1 MSNFNKHVK
10 SDKIKWIAT
19 GIALLFISL
28 IIVGVCLQVFG
39 KGKVKPSEW
48 FKKDETKTEQT
59 DKPETDASAG
69 LIVTPSESKSGMKL
83 NIQKAAAN
91 TSAQSE
97 ANTYTVTA
105 TVLPSYA
112 DDKSVDWSLTYAPV
126 TFQDPETKTE
136 REVVLTDNEEKFY
149 FVGEDPSDSVNL
161 MYDSVIMAKL
171 KWIKANSDPSA
182 FVTVT
187 PMSDGAATAT
197 VKCLDGFRQQMLLTV
212 TLRSNASLKAVCT
225 LDHYAYVFGAIFSI
239 NNTIYEASDITASKG
254 LTYEYPDNSTTR
266 AVKVSV
272 EPNTTLFT
280 DIAYELQFATV
291 TEVKVSETA
300 EYVAE
305 LNKTDLFTSAATAH
319 TKKLSYSP
327 DGFSF
332 VSSGQGFPLS
342 LADSALYNLTT
353 VAARRSAMCLALR
366 NLGDKPFFVFHVTFA
381 YPDKAVERLGL
392 EKTLVMDIPVYA
404 DIDSLSVSTT
414 GVELDT
420 TEIVF

>member
-1 MSNFNKHVK
+1 MSELKRHK
-10 SDKIKWIAT
+10 RSDAIKWTATAIAFAFVA
-19 GIALLFISL
+19 IVL
-28 IIVGVCLQVFG
+28 VGVCLQAFG
-39 KGKVKPSEW
+39 KGKVKPSES
-48 FKKDETKTEQT
+48 FKKDEQTEQT
-59 DKPETDASAG
+59 TPDDQSDAG
-69 LIVTPSESKSGMKL
+69 LIVTPSEDKTGIKL
-83 NIQKAAAN
+83 NVRKAAAN
-91 TSAQSE
+91 ADGND
-97 ANTYTVTA
+97 ADTYTVTA

-112 DDKSVDWSLTYAPV
+112 DDKSVDWSLAYAPV
-126 TFQDPETKTE
+126 TFKDRDTNTD
-136 REVVLTDNEEKFY
+136 REVVLTDDENRFY
-149 FVGEDPSDSVNL
+149 FVGEDPSDLVNL
-161 MYDSVIMAKL
+161 MYDSVIMKKL

-212 TLRSNASLKAVCT
+212 TSRSNASLKAVCT
-225 LDHYAYVFGAIFSI
+225 LDHYAYVFGAIFTI

-266 AVKVSV
+266 SVKVSV

-291 TEVKVSETA
+291 TEVRVSETA

-327 DGFSF
+327 DGFSS

-366 NLGDKPFFVFHVTFA
+366 NLGNKPFFVFHVTFA

-420 TEIVF
+420 KEIVF